1 MNSIGVD
8 FKLKSIEIDG
18 KIIKLQIVSKKNI
31 YRKLLLIINIY
42 SGIPRGKSVSEQS
55 QLHIIKEP
63 KE

>member
-31 YRKLLLIINIY
+31 YRKLFLIINIY
-42 SGIPRGKSVSEQS
+42 SGIPQDKSVSEQS

>member
-18 KIIKLQIVSKKNI
+18 KIIKLQIVSKNTKI
-31 YRKLLLIINIY
+31 TKKY
-42 SGIPRGKSVSEQS
+42 SGIQQAKKGLEQS
-55 QLHIIKEP
+55 QTIIIKEH